1 MCAVS
6 NEKEMNRDFI
16 AVNLG
21 VAQMGTCSLCFH
33 KSHTYKLNDME
44 IRGISESFIKE
55 QTKERRE
62 ESMTEGKQSTVKDG
76 TFISMEKK
84 QKPLQAAL
92 LIPVF

>member
-44 IRGISESFIKE
+44 IRGFPKALSKNRQKS
-55 QTKERRE
+55 
-62 ESMTEGKQSTVKDG
+62 G
-76 TFISMEKK
+76 EKN
-84 QKPLQAAL
+84 L
-92 LIPVF
+92 